1 MMNSKPMVAMKK
13 FWMMLLAAATLVGCQ
28 KSEDVAP
35 EADQI
40 TIKATMSFDAASRTT
55 ILEQDGNYLARWTEE
70 DKYNIKLVGISSVG
84 GFWAIDA
91 KDIHLENDGETAT
104 FEFEMYPEM
113 TDDSF
118 TFVAVNSFAHYGTSS
133 EAVWLQLKDAQ
144 TQDGQNYYDAHADLI
159 VSKPIQ
165 VDRPTGDL
173 NLNFTM
179 ARMNALLK
187 LSLKNF
193 TLAEEEKIQSVTFA
207 CEQPLAGN
215 ISVNFADLDGVTYP
229 IPYTLDDEESKSIT
243 FDLQAG
249 GDLYLSTLPATLKAG
264 ESYTVTVKTNQKYL
278 IKEGTLAADLVLTA
292 GDITSVSVN
301 MGDAAT
307 KSLVENLSEEYEY
320 AIGYTDAEGK
330 VWLLPRRAT
339 NRRPSGH
346 EVGAA
351 GTGAGDYGTYV
362 DTYDLTKVSVAEN
375 GSLIGEVADAYRWK
389 IAKTDDLYHFY
400 YPNSDGNPIYLIA
413 AANTEKSDGLAIK
426 GYNDAGGFTAH
437 YTDTYENT
445 FSIVAKEGGYDI
457 VFAPTS
463 GSTAQKY
470 VYFTGVQYRCGK
482 TSPAGVVNFYRIQ
495 PAPQK
500 TIYPVI
506 TKAADITEGTY
517 AFLAK
522 KADGAYYALPNTKT
536 VADGVNTCPT
546 AYPLDV
552 VSMTIENGLVTAA
565 EIGDQYKWVI
575 THRGETEQWDVRSAL
590 DMTCFLWQKPSGAGI
605 AICTPNERNAVD
617 TGFMPD
623 WNFYDDAAKGMQ
635 AQTPNSAAHKT
646 PRWLYVGATANTT
659 TGYQWLGAKSAT
671 DAVVLVKISDSTE
684 QIVTE

>member
-84 GFWAIDA
+84 GFWDIDA

-133 EAVWLQLKDAQ
+133 EAVWLQLKDVQ

-207 CEQPLAGN
+207 CEQPLAGR
-215 ISVNFADLDGVTYP
+215 ITTNFADLDGVTYP
-229 IPYTLDDEESKSIT
+229 IPYTLTGEESKSIT

-249 GDLYLSTLPATLKAG
+249 GDLYISTLPATLKAG

-307 KSLVENLSEEYEY
+307 KSRVENLSEEYEY

-330 VWLLPRRAT
+330 VWLLPRTAV

-351 GTGAGDYGTYV
+351 GTGYNGDA
-362 DTYDLTKVSVAEN
+362 YDLTGISMNAKGTIE
-375 GSLIGEVADAYRWK
+375 GELADLYRWK
-389 IAKTDDLYHFY
+389 IAKTDDLYNFY
-400 YPNSDGNPIYLIA
+400 YTNSSDVPIYLIA
-413 AANTEKSDGLAIK
+413 YGEQDASGLAIK
-426 GYNDAGGFTAH
+426 GYNTNGKFQAQYGEV
-437 YTDTYENT
+437 YENT

-457 VFAPTS
+457 VFAPAS
-463 GSTAQKY
+463 GSATYKY
-470 VYFTGVQYRCGK
+470 VYFTGTQYRIGK
-482 TSPAGVVNFYRIQ
+482 TSPTTGVLNFYRIQ

-552 VSMTIENGLVTAA
+552 VSMTIENGVVTAA
-565 EIGDQYKWVI
+565 EIGNQYKWVI

-590 DMTCFLWQKPSGAGI
+590 DMQCFLWQKPSGAGI
-605 AICTPNERNAVD
+605 AICTPDERNAVD

-635 AQTPNSAAHKT
+635 AQTPNSAAHTT
-646 PRWLYVGATANTT
+646 PRWLYVATNASTT
-659 TGYQWLGAKSAT
+659 TGCQWLGAKSAT

>member
-1 MMNSKPMVAMKK
+1 MKK
-13 FWMMLLAAATLVGCQ
+13 FWMMMLAAATLVGCQ

-55 ILEQDGNYLARWTEE
+55 ILEQEGNYLARWTEE

-84 GFWAIDA
+84 GIWAIDA

-118 TFVAVNSFAHYGTSS
+118 TFVAVNSFAHYGTNS
-133 EAVWLQLKDAQ
+133 EAVWLQLEDAQ
-144 TQDGQNYYDAHADLI
+144 TQDWQNYYDAHADLI

-165 VDRPTGDL
+165 VDQPTGDL

-207 CEQPLAGN
+207 CEQPLAGR
-215 ISVNFADLDGVTYP
+215 ITTNFADLDGVTYP
-229 IPYTLDDEESKSIT
+229 IPYTLTGEESKSIT

-264 ESYTVTVKTNQKYL
+264 ESYTVTVKTNQKYI

-307 KSLVENLSEEYEY
+307 KSRVENLSEEYEY
-320 AIGYTDAEGK
+320 AIGYTTAEG
-330 VWLLPRRAT
+330 VTYLLDRTGTTKNP
-339 NRRPSGH
+339 
-346 EVGAA
+346 VGAEISSL
-351 GTGAGDYGTYV
+351 GLSLSST
-362 DTYDLTKVSVAEN
+362 
-375 GSLIGEVADAYRWK
+375 GSLIGEVSKLYRWK
-389 IAKTDDLYHFY
+389 FAPAGDGKVSFY
-400 YPNSDGNPIYLIA
+400 YQTNSGNVFHLTAGNKNQGIAIQKQNDEGKYVSGAYYSDGVEYF
-413 AANTEKSDGLAIK
+413 
-426 GYNDAGGFTAH
+426 DAFTV
-437 YTDTYENT
+437 EP
-445 FSIVAKEGGYDI
+445 KEGGYYMNVAGARYLD
-457 VFAPTS
+457 
-463 GSTAQKY
+463 Y
-470 VYFTGVQYRCGK
+470 VVDQNRFIGNTKEGA
-482 TSPAGVVNFYRIQ
+482 SGVVNFYRIQ

-635 AQTPNSAAHKT
+635 AQTPNSAAHST
-646 PRWLYVGATANTT
+646 PRWLYVGANANMT

>member
-1 MMNSKPMVAMKK
+1 MKK
-13 FWMMLLAAATLVGCQ
+13 FWMMMLAAATLVGCQ
-28 KSEDVAP
+28 KSEEVTPETDGAVTIQAALGFDVASR
-35 EADQI
+35 
-40 TIKATMSFDAASRTT
+40 AT
-55 ILEQDGNYLARWTEE
+55 LVEQDGAYLARWSE
-70 DKYNIKLVGISSVG
+70 DDLHMLKLNYIGATDGQIGLYDPTS
-84 GFWAIDA
+84 ID
-91 KDIHLENDGETAT
+91 LENGGETAT
-104 FEFEMYPEM
+104 FTFQMNLDHLAGETIQFLATENLYGLNPE
-113 TDDSF
+113 
-118 TFVAVNSFAHYGTSS
+118 VALLRVPDQQMQYWMGGF
-133 EAVWLQLKDAQ
+133 DFR
-144 TQDGQNYYDAHADLI
+144 ADVL
-159 VSKPIQ
+159 VSKLIESQKPQ
-165 VDRPTGDL
+165 TGAVMPMQ
-173 NLNFTM
+173 FTM
-179 ARMNALLK
+179 TRLNALLK
-187 LSLKNF
+187 LSLANLDL
-193 TLAEEEKIQSVTFA
+193 TDDEGIESVTFS
-207 CEQPLAGN
+207 CEQPIAGVIN
-215 ISVNFADLDGVTYP
+215 VNLADLDGVTYP
-229 IPYTLDDEESKSIT
+229 VPFTLNESMAKTSVTLVKNGWDDYY
-243 FDLQAG
+243 F
-249 GDLYLSTLPATLKAG
+249 STLPATLKAG
-264 ESYTVTVKTNQKYL
+264 ESYTVTVKTDQKYI
-278 IKEGTLAADLVLTA
+278 IKTGKLAADLALTA
-292 GDITSVSVN
+292 GDITTVTVN

-307 KSLVENLSEEYEY
+307 KSKVENLSEEYEY

-330 VWLLPRRAT
+330 VWLLPRRAA

-346 EVGAA
+346 QVGVS
-351 GTGAGDYGTYV
+351 GTGAGDYGDYV

-400 YPNSDGNPIYLIA
+400 YPNSDGKPIYLIA
-413 AANTEKSDGLAIK
+413 AANAKKSDGLAIK
-426 GYNDAGGFTAH
+426 GYNDAGGFTAQ

-463 GSTAQKY
+463 GSTTYKY
-470 VYFTGVQYRCGK
+470 VYFTGVQYRCGT

-590 DMTCFLWQKPSGAGI
+590 DMKCFLWQKPAGFGI
-605 AICTPNERNAVD
+605 AICTPDERNAVD

-646 PRWLYVGATANTT
+646 PRWLYVGANANMT

>member
-1 MMNSKPMVAMKK
+1 MKK

-118 TFVAVNSFAHYGTSS
+118 TFVAVNSFAYYGTSS

-144 TQDGQNYYDAHADLI
+144 TQDWQNYYDTAADLI

-165 VDRPTGDL
+165 VDQPTGDL

-207 CEQPLAGN
+207 CEQPLAGR
-215 ISVNFADLDGVTYP
+215 ITTNFADLDGVTYP
-229 IPYTLDDEESKSIT
+229 IPYTLTGEESKSIS

-307 KSLVENLSEEYEY
+307 KSRVENLSEEYEF
-320 AIGYTDAEGK
+320 AIGYTTAEG
-330 VWLLPRRAT
+330 VTYLLDRTGTTKNP
-339 NRRPSGH
+339 
-346 EVGAA
+346 VGAEISSL
-351 GTGAGDYGTYV
+351 GLSLSST
-362 DTYDLTKVSVAEN
+362 
-375 GSLIGEVADAYRWK
+375 GSLIGEVSKLYRWK
-389 IAKTDDLYHFY
+389 FAPASDGKVSFY
-400 YPNSDGNPIYLIA
+400 YQTNSGNVFHLTAGNKNQGIA
-413 AANTEKSDGLAIK
+413 IQKQ
-426 GYNDAGGFTAH
+426 NDEGKYVSGHYYVQEGVEYFDTFTV
-437 YTDTYENT
+437 EP
-445 FSIVAKEGGYDI
+445 KEGGYYMNVAGARYLD
-457 VFAPTS
+457 
-463 GSTAQKY
+463 Y
-470 VYFTGVQYRCGK
+470 VVDQNRFIGNTKERA
-482 TSPAGVVNFYRIQ
+482 SGVVNFYRIQ

-517 AFLAK
+517 VILHYKDGDYNALATTPC
-522 KADGAYYALPNTKT
+522 AASA
-536 VADGVNTCPT
+536 VAT
-546 AYPLDV
+546 ASSDV
-552 VSMTIENGLVTAA
+552 EMTIVENSVTAA
-565 EIGDQYKWVI
+565 NIKDEYKWIV
-575 THRGETEQWDVRSAL
+575 TQKTL
-590 DMTCFLWQKPSGAGI
+590 DSGASCHQMRAWADPTYWLWFRDNGTGMAVAINRPSG
-605 AICTPNERNAVD
+605 NHNANWYIVD
-617 TGFMPD
+617 HAELGLNMYGV
-623 WNFYDDAAKGMQ
+623 NV
-635 AQTPNSAAHKT
+635 KT
-646 PRWLYVGATANTT
+646 RYAVIQNGAWGT
-659 TGYQWLGAKSAT
+659 LGAPNGSL
-671 DAVVLVKISDSTE
+671 VFVKISDSTE
-684 QIVTE
+684 GKSIE

>member
-13 FWMMLLAAATLVGCQ
+13 FWMMLLAAATLAGCQ

-55 ILEQDGNYLARWTEE
+55 ILEQDGKNLARWTED
-70 DKYNIKLVGISSVG
+70 DKNNIKLVGVGSDGAICRIIANAIS
-84 GFWAIDA
+84 
-91 KDIHLENDGETAT
+91 LENGGETAT
-104 FEFEMYPEM
+104 FEFAIDPEM
-113 TDDSF
+113 MADSY
-118 TFVAVNSFAHYGTSS
+118 TFVAVNGYAFK
-133 EAVWLQLKDAQ
+133 EANTQQVGLQLKEAQ
-144 TQDGQNYYDAHADLI
+144 TQDWQNYYDANADLI

-165 VDRPTGDL
+165 VDKPTGDL

-193 TLAEEEKIQSVTFA
+193 TPADGEKIESVTFA
-207 CEQPLAGN
+207 CEQPLAGK
-215 ISVNFADLDGVTYP
+215 ICVNFADLDGVTYP
-229 IPYTLDDEESKSIT
+229 VPYTLEGEESKSIT

-264 ESYTVTVKTNQKYL
+264 ENYTVTVKTNQKYI
-278 IKEGTLAADLVLTA
+278 IKEGTLATDLTLTA

-307 KSLVENLSEEYEY
+307 KSRVENLSEEYEY

-330 VWLLPRRAT
+330 VWLLPRRIT

-351 GTGAGDYGTYV
+351 GTGAGDYGDYV
-362 DTYDLTKVSVAEN
+362 DTYDLTMVSVAEN
-375 GSLIGEVADAYRWK
+375 GSLTGEVADAYRWK
-389 IAKTDDLYHFY
+389 IAQTDDLYHFY
-400 YPNSDGNPIYLIA
+400 YLNSDGKPMYLIA
-413 AANTEKSDGLAIK
+413 AANTTKSDGLAIK

-482 TSPAGVVNFYRIQ
+482 GSPAGVVNFYRIL

-506 TKAADITEGTY
+506 TKAANITEGTY

-552 VSMTIENGLVTAA
+552 VSMTIENGVVTAA

-590 DMTCFLWQKPSGAGI
+590 DMQCFLWQKPSGAGI
-605 AICTPNERNAVD
+605 AICTPDERNAVD

-635 AQTPNSAAHKT
+635 AQTPNSAAHTT
-646 PRWLYVGATANTT
+646 PRWLYVATNASTT
-659 TGYQWLGAKSAT
+659 TGCQWLGAKSAT
-671 DAVVLVKISDSTE
+671 DAVALVKISDSTE